1 MKIFIK
7 NNKVRLIITIIL
19 LIWVSLCA
27 IEYKANKIE
36 QQKNYDEM
44 VDKCKNEEEYQNQE
58 WCNSYT
64 EGRSII
70 PDTITVYFY
79 IVCNSS
85 INYIPWLAP
94 MIIIMISIWNFHKK
108 LHSGYI
114 KNELMRTNYNDC
126 MKKAIIDSLKCA
138 FIFPFV
144 FFFLFLISFMIS
156 GHFNI
161 ESLSQMFVNDVFL
174 KNIPLLMITYF
185 IVMFLH
191 SIFYINLGLV
201 SCKKNRNILVAI
213 LIGYL
218 FFIIIAIISEIFIGA
233 FFLRFLGLLKY
244 APVFNLLDI
253 WLFSEYPSLISTL
266 LYSILLVIFSFILLI
281 KTYKDEE
288 EVLISIEG

>member
-19 LIWVSLCA
+19 LIWFSLCT
-27 IEYKANKIE
+27 IEYKTNKIE

-44 VDKCKNEEEYQNQE
+44 VDKCKNEEEYQIQE

-64 EGRSII
+64 EGKSVI

-79 IVCNSS
+79 IICNSS
-85 INYIPWLAP
+85 INYIPWIAP

-114 KNELMRTNYNDC
+114 KNELMRTNYKDC
-126 MKKAIIDSLKCA
+126 IKEGIIDSLKSA

-144 FFFLFLISFMIS
+144 FLFLFLISFMIS

-161 ESLSQMFVNDVFL
+161 ESFSQMFVNDIFL
-174 KNIPLLMITYF
+174 NNIPLLMITYF

-201 SCKKNRNILVAI
+201 CCKKNRNILVAI

-233 FFLRFLGLLKY
+233 FLLRFLGLLKY
-244 APVFNLLDI
+244 APIFNLLDI
-253 WLFSEYPSLISTL
+253 WLFSEYPSLIFIV
-266 LYSILLVIFSFILLI
+266 LYSVSLVIFSFILLI

-288 EVLISIEG
+288 EVLICIEK

>member
-19 LIWVSLCA
+19 LIWFSLCA
-27 IEYKANKIE
+27 IEYKTNKIE

-44 VDKCKNEEEYQNQE
+44 VNKCKNEEEYQIQE

-64 EGRSII
+64 EGKSVI

-79 IVCNSS
+79 IICNSS
-85 INYIPWLAP
+85 INYIPWIAP

-114 KNELMRTNYNDC
+114 KNELMRTNYKDC
-126 MKKAIIDSLKCA
+126 IKEGIIDSLKSA

-144 FFFLFLISFMIS
+144 FLFLFLISFMIS

-161 ESLSQMFVNDVFL
+161 ESFSQMFVNDIFL
-174 KNIPLLMITYF
+174 NNIPLLMITYF

-201 SCKKNRNILVAI
+201 CCKKNRNILVAI

-233 FFLRFLGLLKY
+233 FLLRFLGLLKY
-244 APVFNLLDI
+244 APIFNLLDI
-253 WLFSEYPSLISTL
+253 WLFSEYPSLIFIV
-266 LYSILLVIFSFILLI
+266 LYSVSLVIFSFILLI

-288 EVLISIEG
+288 EVLICIEK